1 MKCVDTLIVTAA
13 IALAA
18 TATFSQMT
26 VTSGNG
32 GRTVVETVTTPT
44 YDTVTLTWAAD
55 ANIAGGL
62 WRDSS
67 YWVPGIN
74 PDGSMPLS
82 VANAFVAK
90 LNENAYLGITTWSL
104 PITVYDDASCTLSS
118 PQNGGNFGYDCG
130 LAVAGSS
137 GYPYSELGNLFYNV
151 MGGSAHNNIQLTH
164 GPNFA
169 LFRNVQPY
177 LYWSQTGQAN
187 ALKFSNDFWFQN
199 GFQGTESEYDSMFV
213 IPVSVQAAKF
223 PPGLLPACADDPT
236 TCKDLVP
243 GLGLTATAPP
253 PVRPNLQPRWDWQ
266 LIYDPVTDVAYLANA
281 NLAATLKPES
291 PYYVNGINPDGSM
304 NQATLVKFLAAL
316 NDPEHPYLGLTG
328 WNVPTTA
335 PGGANADCSIQ
346 VGTGGP
352 DIGYDCDGQASDL
365 GELFYNQF
373 GIEAG
378 HTVNESWSWERWYF
392 YNLEP
397 DYYWQCDPAPSQPAS
412 QCAHDAGGGQIPSFS
427 FLSGYEG
434 VQTDPNELFVMLVVP
449 GDEVPPEQRWWW

>member
-1 MKCVDTLIVTAA
+1 MKCIDTLIITAAMFLAVTAA
-13 IALAA
+13 K
-18 TATFSQMT
+18 SQMT
-26 VTSGNG
+26 VTAGDVG
-32 GRTVVETVTTPT
+32 KTVIETVTTPT
-44 YDTVTLTWAAD
+44 YGTVTLTWPAD

-151 MGGSAHNNIQLTH
+151 MGGSAHNNIQLMH
-164 GPNFA
+164 GPNYA

-187 ALKFSNDFWFQN
+187 ALKFSNDLWLQN

-213 IPVSVQAAKF
+213 IPVSVQATTLPKGLKPGCADD
-223 PPGLLPACADDPT
+223 PATCPGLLP
-236 TCKDLVP
+236 
-243 GLGLTATAPP
+243 GLGLSTTVPP
-253 PVRPNLQPRWDWQ
+253 LVRPNLQPRRDWQ
-266 LIYDPVTDVAYLANA
+266 PIYDPVTNVAYLANA
-281 NLAATLKPES
+281 NLAATLEPDS

-304 NQATLVKFLAAL
+304 NKATLKKFLAAL
-316 NDPEHPYLGLTG
+316 NNPEHPYLGLTG
-328 WNVPTTA
+328 WNVPATVA
-335 PGGANADCSIQ
+335 GGANPDCSIQ
-346 VGTGGP
+346 VDTGGP
-352 DIGYDCDGQASDL
+352 DIGYDCDGTASDL

-373 GIEAG
+373 GVEAG

-392 YNLEP
+392 YNVMP
-397 DYYWQCDPAPSQPAS
+397 DYYWQCESAPGQPAS
-412 QCAHDAGGGQIPSFS
+412 QCAHDEGGGQIPSFS